1 MHATIFG
8 IDTCDIRF
16 IRFKHVRQPRYRRG
30 KRTLLGANIVRKP
43 HGYGKYARKPA
54 GSTMYDLAV
63 AAAVETVMES
73 GGGIELSYICIQFR
87 VNS

>member
-1 MHATIFG
+1 MS
-8 IDTCDIRF
+8 
-16 IRFKHVRQPRYRRG
+16 
-30 KRTLLGANIVRKP
+30 ANLT
-43 HGYGKYARKPA
+43 GSGKYARKPA
-54 GSTMYDLAV
+54 GSTMYDPTAAAAAAA

>member
-1 MHATIFG
+1 
-8 IDTCDIRF
+8 
-16 IRFKHVRQPRYRRG
+16 
-30 KRTLLGANIVRKP
+30 LSANLT
-43 HGYGKYARKPA
+43 GYGKYARKPA
-54 GSTMYDLAV
+54 GSTMYDPAV